1 MKKSMTYDRPWRRK
15 LTSGLNFAMIGCLSL
30 ALTACAG
37 VLPGGGDPSSFYTL
51 SPKSTFPDG
60 LPKVNWQLVVENP
73 ATSGAL
79 STQRIALTHDPVQI
93 EYFGGARWTERAP
106 QMVQTL
112 LVESFENSNKIVAVG
127 RQAIGLRSDFN
138 LKSDLREF
146 QAEYDVEGEPPM
158 VRVRVN
164 SKLIRQPK
172 RQIVASRTFERK
184 VRANSTSM
192 RDVVKAFDEALGK
205 VLKRIVEWTLL
216 TAEQSNKS

>member
-1 MKKSMTYDRPWRRK
+1 MMTENKTWFR
-15 LTSGLNFAMIGCLSL
+15 SGLIASL
-30 ALTACAG
+30 ALMLSACTG
-37 VLPGGGDPSSFYTL
+37 VLPGGGPPPSFYTL
-51 SPKSTFPDG
+51 SPKSSFSADI
-60 LPKVNWQLVVENP
+60 PKVNWQLVVENP

-112 LVESFENSNKIVAVG
+112 LVESFENSGKIIAVG

-146 QAEYDVEGEPPM
+146 QAEYDQEGEAPM
-158 VRVRVN
+158 IRVRVN
-164 SKLIRQPK
+164 AKIIRQPK

-184 VRANSTSM
+184 IRADSTVM
-192 RDVVKAFDEALGK
+192 RDVVRAFDKALGK
-205 VLKRIVEWTLL
+205 VLKRVVEWTLI
-216 TAEQSNKS
+216 TADQARKG

>member
-1 MKKSMTYDRPWRRK
+1 MMIKPTRILRA
-15 LTSGLNFAMIGCLSL
+15 GLFAAFAFSL
-30 ALTACAG
+30 AACDTI
-37 VLPGGGDPSSFYTL
+37 LPGGGEPSSFYTL
-51 SPKSTFPDG
+51 SPKSNFSPEVPLVT
-60 LPKVNWQLVVENP
+60 WQLVVENP

-112 LVESFENSNKIVAVG
+112 LVESFENTNKIVAVG
-127 RQAIGLRSDFN
+127 RQAIGLRSDFS

-146 QAEYDVEGEPPM
+146 QAEYESPNAPPM

-172 RQIVASRTFERK
+172 REIVASKTFERL
-184 VRANSTSM
+184 VRADSTSM
-192 RDVVKAFDEALGK
+192 RDVVRAFDKALGK
-205 VLKRIVEWTLL
+205 VLKRVVEWTLI
-216 TAEQSNKS
+216 TAENARKG

>member
-1 MKKSMTYDRPWRRK
+1 MMINMKNSGRLRSWLMMGLMGGLASLVTGCSSV
-15 LTSGLNFAMIGCLSL
+15 LT
-30 ALTACAG
+30 
-37 VLPGGGDPSSFYTL
+37 GGGEPASFYTL
-51 SPKSTFPDG
+51 SPKSSFSSD
-60 LPKVNWQLVVENP
+60 LPSVNWQLVVENP

-112 LVESFENSNKIVAVG
+112 LVESFENSNKIIAVG

-146 QAEYDVEGEPPM
+146 QAEYDQAGAPPI

-164 SKLIRQPK
+164 SKIIRQPK
-172 RQIVASRTFERK
+172 RQIVASKTFERK
-184 VRANSTSM
+184 VRADSTAM
-192 RDVVKAFDEALGK
+192 RDVVKAFDKALGK
-205 VLKRIVEWTLL
+205 VLKRIVEWTLV
-216 TAEQSNKS
+216 TADQSKKS

>member
-1 MKKSMTYDRPWRRK
+1 MMTENKTWFR
-15 LTSGLNFAMIGCLSL
+15 SGLIASL
-30 ALTACAG
+30 ALMLSACTG
-37 VLPGGGDPSSFYTL
+37 VLPGGGPPPSFYTL
-51 SPKSTFPDG
+51 SPKSSFSADI
-60 LPKVNWQLVVENP
+60 PKVNWQLVVENP

-112 LVESFENSNKIVAVG
+112 LVESFENSGKIIAVG

-146 QAEYDVEGEPPM
+146 QAEYDQEGEAPM
-158 VRVRVN
+158 IRVRVN
-164 SKLIRQPK
+164 AKIIRQPK

-184 VRANSTSM
+184 IRADSTVM
-192 RDVVKAFDEALGK
+192 RDVVRAFDKALGT
-205 VLKRIVEWTLL
+205 VLKRVVEWTLI
-216 TAEQSNKS
+216 TADQARKG